1 MLSAPNN
8 QTETEY
14 IGRKGLLLIPRVF
27 EDTCLNE
34 FVNLKTGLHEAS
46 MRPLKCDGDTAVQL
60 TMNSP
65 GLLDSLQFIDDSK
78 VDEPLKRDEIEI
90 DVKAVGVS
98 FKDVMIAMGQL
109 PSDSIGLECS
119 GVVTKVGETAA
130 SSFQPGDRVCGLA
143 QGAYRTHARI
153 FDSGAGG
160 VGQAAIQNRTVAKSR
175 RLRYCRGGRQTAI
188 VGRELWYTLRP
199 SFCE

>member
-1 MLSAPNN
+1 MSAALAGRVYKKMLSAPNN

-46 MRPLKCDGDTAVQL
+46 MRPLKCDGDRAVQL

-90 DVKAVGVS
+90 S
-98 FKDVMIAMGQL
+98 M
-109 PSDSIGLECS
+109 
-119 GVVTKVGETAA
+119 
-130 SSFQPGDRVCGLA
+130 
-143 QGAYRTHARI
+143 
-153 FDSGAGG
+153 
-160 VGQAAIQNRTVAKSR
+160 
-175 RLRYCRGGRQTAI
+175 
-188 VGRELWYTLRP
+188 
-199 SFCE
+199 